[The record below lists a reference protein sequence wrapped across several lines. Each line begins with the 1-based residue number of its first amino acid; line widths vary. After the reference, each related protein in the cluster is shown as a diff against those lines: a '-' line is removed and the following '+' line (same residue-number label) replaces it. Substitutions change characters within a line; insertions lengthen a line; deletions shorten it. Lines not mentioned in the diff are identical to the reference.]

1 MSVLNENVYK
11 ILLLG
16 DSAVCKT
23 CFLMKYTDKTF
34 QEEHMT
40 TIGFDYRI
48 KSMKL
53 KNGKTVKIQIWDTV
67 GQDKFRA
74 ITKNYYKGS
83 HGIILIYDIT
93 NPKTFQNITDWVSQ
107 VREEASHNVVIYL
120 IGNKIDLSNERNV
133 STEEGKELA
142 EKLGLPFNEASAL
155 DGTNINEIFDDIVER
170 IHKVFGNI
178 PTSVPDCE
186 PARFLPLSTDHNL
199 L

>member
-16 DSAVCKT
+16 DSTVGKT

-53 KNGKTVKIQIWDTV
+53 KNGKTVKIQIWDTA

-74 ITKNYYKGS
+74 IIKLLQRFSWYY
-83 HGIILIYDIT
+83 I
-93 NPKTFQNITDWVSQ
+93 NI
-107 VREEASHNVVIYL
+107 
-120 IGNKIDLSNERNV
+120 
-133 STEEGKELA
+133 
-142 EKLGLPFNEASAL
+142 
-155 DGTNINEIFDDIVER
+155 
-170 IHKVFGNI
+170 
-178 PTSVPDCE
+178 
-186 PARFLPLSTDHNL
+186 
-199 L
+199 

>member
-1 MSVLNENVYK
+1 
-11 ILLLG
+11 
-16 DSAVCKT
+16 
-23 CFLMKYTDKTF
+23 MKYTDKTF
-34 QEEHMT
+34 QEEHMA

-53 KNGKTVKIQIWDTV
+53 KNGKTVKIQIWDTA

-107 VREEASHNVVIYL
+107 VREEASNNVVIYL
-120 IGNKIDLSNERNV
+120 IGNKIDLLNERNV
-133 STEEGKELA
+133 SIEEGKELA

-155 DGTNINEIFDDIVER
+155 DGTNINEIFNDIVER
-170 IHKVFGNI
+170 IDKVFGNI
-178 PTSVPDCE
+178 PTTSKQRKICKSIKDKKKCC
-186 PARFLPLSTDHNL
+186 H
-199 L
+199 

>member
-16 DSAVCKT
+16 DSTVGKT

-53 KNGKTVKIQIWDTV
+53 KNGKTVKIQIWDTA

-133 STEEGKELA
+133 SIEEGKELA

-155 DGTNINEIFDDIVER
+155 DGTNINEIFNDIVER
-170 IHKVFGNI
+170 IDKVFGNI
-178 PTSVPDCE
+178 PTTSKQRKICKSIKDKKKCC
-186 PARFLPLSTDHNL
+186 H
-199 L
+199 

>member
-1 MSVLNENVYK
+1 MSALNENVYK

-16 DSAVCKT
+16 DSTVGKT

-53 KNGKTVKIQIWDTV
+53 KNGKTVKIQIWDTA

-74 ITKNYYKGS
+74 IKKNYYKGS

-178 PTSVPDCE
+178 PTTSKQRKICKSIKDKKKCC
-186 PARFLPLSTDHNL
+186 L
-199 L
+199 